1 MHNYFSRKWLLNASI
16 LCMFFTACSEETIV
30 YSEIE
35 NPNYT
40 INTLTLPLDQ
50 NKVFQVSPTALG
62 GGGKFYFGDV
72 KGSENLFTLF
82 SLTLFS
88 GSLPPTSLFDLLAD
102 SIQVD
107 SALVYMQTADSLN
120 STSNLSLYSILA
132 TEDSIFS
139 EDSTSYY
146 TLDNYLDFENNST
159 LLHQIPLVNI
169 EPDSAGYDTLNF
181 LFKDENLELLK
192 EFYFDTTTYP
202 ARTLMLKDDGLDE
215 LFTIESDESSYQPRM
230 RVWYKATVNDTT
242 MIDTSI
248 LFFGDRGLSIFSPP
262 EVEEED
268 KDYITINS
276 GSGLQSLLRYDL
288 DIING
293 LERNS
298 IVKNANLVLNVE
310 SSNLEEDDE
319 FYVVVAALADSVANW
334 DFTTFLSDD
343 ESLSDSVYAAD
354 PNFIISRKIEDG
366 KIEIPIQAFLQSYKN
381 DLISNHGL
389 MLYSGPVNSPF
400 DKVRLDMDSV
410 EVLYVKP

>member
-1 MHNYFSRKWLLNASI
+1 MHNYFSKKWLLNTGI
-16 LCMFFTACSEETIV
+16 VCLFFTACSEETIV

-310 SSNLEEDDE
+310 SSNLEELI
-319 FYVVVAALADSVANW
+319 VTDSVPNIKPHSKIKV
-334 DFTTFLSDD
+334 LSC
-343 ESLSDSVYAAD
+343 AD
-354 PNFIISRKIEDG
+354 LFADVMSKVHNNKSISSNFI
-366 KIEIPIQAFLQSYKN
+366 
-381 DLISNHGL
+381 
-389 MLYSGPVNSPF
+389 M
-400 DKVRLDMDSV
+400 
-410 EVLYVKP
+410 